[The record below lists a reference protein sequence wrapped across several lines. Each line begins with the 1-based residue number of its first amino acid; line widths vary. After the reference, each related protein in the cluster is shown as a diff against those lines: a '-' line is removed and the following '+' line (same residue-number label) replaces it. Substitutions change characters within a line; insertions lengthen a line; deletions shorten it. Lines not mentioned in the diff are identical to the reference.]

1 MLRERW
7 TVSLTLGTSEQSS
20 KDVSVGNLGLEET
33 MVPCQSCYIYGTWRG
48 KEVGEGGFKVIIW
61 GTIDPS

>member
-1 MLRERW
+1 
-7 TVSLTLGTSEQSS
+7 
-20 KDVSVGNLGLEET
+20 
-33 MVPCQSCYIYGTWRG
+33 MVACQSCYIYGTWRG